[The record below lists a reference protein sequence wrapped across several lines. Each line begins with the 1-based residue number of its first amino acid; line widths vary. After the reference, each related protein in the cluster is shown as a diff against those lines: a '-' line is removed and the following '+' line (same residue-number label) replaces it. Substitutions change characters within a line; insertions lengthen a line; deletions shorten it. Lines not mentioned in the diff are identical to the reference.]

1 MYKLCAVIQ
10 THDPSTCIWEMEAE
24 PEESIL
30 TWRPA
35 SLVNTGGK
43 KREPISIGM
52 EGENQLYVCA
62 HTEQNSTVYIYENML
77 INPLFCV
84 LLG

>member
-1 MYKLCAVIQ
+1 MYKLCAVTQ

-24 PEESIL
+24 PEESIR

-43 KREPISIGM
+43 KETLFQSEWKTRI
-52 EGENQLYVCA
+52 
-62 HTEQNSTVYIYENML
+62 NSM
-77 INPLFCV
+77 CV
-84 LLG
+84 RTLSKIQQSTYMKIC